1 MSSNKATTESSLSA
15 LQKTF
20 DSLKK
25 IQESLNPFL
34 NLVSNKKYQQQ
45 HEQYDDDDN
54 TTNNSKKQN
63 DLFQITEAET
73 AIALSI
79 GTLRYIALRL
89 KGNDSGKDDPLRME
103 LDKMRKTLVE
113 LKKLKKKIIGKS
125 SGSNSNKDDDDT
137 NSKHDNNNNN
147 NNISSPTKKRKS
159 LDKDDGNTNNNEKS
173 SSKSNKRAK

>member
-63 DLFQITEAET
+63 DLYQITEAET

-147 NNISSPTKKRKS
+147 SSPTKKRKS
-159 LDKDDGNTNNNEKS
+159 LDDKDGENTNNNVKS